1 MSSSSS
7 TTAAAG
13 SSSNSSSSAAAPSGP
28 PKKTP
33 SDFLRSLIGRPVI
46 VRLSSGVDYKGILVC
61 LDGFMN
67 VALEQ
72 TEEWVEGQL
81 KSKYGDAFL
90 RGNNGECDGRASGE
104 EILSLAARFICLF
117 VALSPSFAV
126 LYITAQPKKR

>member
-1 MSSSSS
+1 MS
-7 TTAAAG
+7 AAVAA
-13 SSSNSSSSAAAPSGP
+13 SASSSSSAAAPSAGATTTGA

-90 RGNNGECDGRASGE
+90 RGNNGE
-104 EILSLAARFICLF
+104 
-117 VALSPSFAV
+117 
-126 LYITAQPKKR
+126 